1 MLDQRDHRILML
13 LQQDASLPVTTIA
26 ETVALSVSACSRR
39 IARLET
45 EGYIARRVALL
56 DRKRMG
62 VPTTVFAVV
71 KTATHSVAWLEAF
84 NHAVAAIPEIV
95 EVHRLTGN
103 FDYIVKLVLPNV
115 EYYDVIYKKLV
126 AMVPLVDISAYISM
140 EAVKDSAALPT
151 NFA

>member
-13 LQQDASLPVTTIA
+13 LQQDASLPVTAIA

-39 IARLET
+39 IARLEA

-71 KTATHSVAWLEAF
+71 KTATHSVEWLEAF
-84 NHAVAAIPEIV
+84 NRAVATIPEIV

-140 EAVKDSAALPT
+140 EAVKDSAVLPT